1 MQKFI
6 HSFCF
11 LVIYLFIVIGAYL
24 LLNNLIPL
32 IIDGSW
38 RSYIIWGFVAT
49 IVDTFMPLI
58 AGGIGVL
65 LSRLYRT
72 ILVKILCVISTAI
85 LFVMSEIHLW
95 QYISALYYSGFWE
108 YLWGI
113 ILTIFILLFYLEII
127 CLIVYF
133 NKFVK

>member
-11 LVIYLFIVIGAYL
+11 LVIYLLIIIGANL
-24 LLNNLIPL
+24 LLNSLIPK

-38 RSYIIWGFVAT
+38 RTYIIWGFVAT
-49 IVDTFMPLI
+49 IVDSCIPLI
-58 AGGIGVL
+58 AGGIGAL
-65 LSRLYRT
+65 LARLYRT
-72 ILVKILCVISTAI
+72 TFVKVLCIISTIA
-85 LFVMSEIHLW
+85 LFVASEMQLW
-95 QYISALYYSGFWE
+95 QYITALYYSGFWE

-113 ILTIFILLFYLEII
+113 ILTVFILLFYLEII
-127 CLIVYF
+127 CLIVFF